1 MRQQAVAADNEGA
14 APQAEMRQFAVAR
27 QPILDA
33 QLTSSDTSCSSA
45 PPARAPQRVDAQAA
59 TSSVIVDSF
68 MEIGLDELV
77 GEHSPTSTSRE
88 TSHERAPAAPPPRPC
103 GVELLENQ
111 AIDDELL
118 TVLREL
124 VDDGFT
130 LALDDFRYTPEC
142 EPLLELARIVKLDVL
157 ALEEEELLEQVALL
171 RRRRPRLTLLAE
183 KVELRADFER
193 CRILGFD
200 AFQGYFFAR
209 PSLTHGRG
217 VPTQCLGALS
227 AVSSL
232 NAIEDFDSLEQIITR
247 DVGLSLR
254 LLRYANSAFVFLPRR
269 VGSVR
274 EALIMLGARQ
284 VRRWATVVVLAGT
297 SDAPHELLVTG
308 LVRAR
313 MCQMLCGAATT
324 SSPTATSPSACSRSS
339 TPSSTPR
346 WTDVLSTL
354 PFSEDVVG
362 ALEER
367 TGPPG
372 DCSRP
377 CWPTSAATSSR
388 RRVQRDPRGLDVRR
402 RLPRGGRL
410 GGQRRT
416 HAQLKPP
423 PLPFR
428 AEEGHRRAVGLLG
441 SVVPDEVTDAV
452 DDVRLGSFRARLE
465 ALGHRHAGESVLGA
479 PQHERR
485 HVERGKARLV
495 RDKLVEVAR
504 PIQLERDPPPRR
516 VGEAL
521 PVLGERLVG
530 HAGAV
535 AAQRRRRGPPG

>member
-1 MRQQAVAADNEGA
+1 MRQNAAA
-14 APQAEMRQFAVAR
+14 AINAPDTPSTPAREFSVAR

-33 QLTSSDTSCSSA
+33 ELRVVGYELLF
-45 PPARAPQRVDAQAA
+45 RAPGARTAEVVDAEHA

-68 MEIGLDELV
+68 MEIGIDELV
-77 GEHSPTSTSRE
+77 GEHLAYLNVSRDFLM
-88 TSHERAPAAPPPRPC
+88 SVRPLPLPPGR
-103 GVELLENQ
+103 VVIELLENQ
-111 AIDDELL
+111 AIDDDLL
-118 TVLREL
+118 AVLREL
-124 VDDGFT
+124 VADGFT

-157 ALEEEELLEQVALL
+157 ALEEEELLEEVAQL
-171 RRRRPRLTLLAE
+171 RRRRPRLSLLAE

-217 VPTQCLGALS
+217 VPTQCLGALG

-313 MCQMLCGAATT
+313 MLQMLSG
-324 SSPTATSPSACSRSS
+324 SRDDQVTDRYFTVGLFSVVDALVDA
-339 TPSSTPR
+339 PM
-346 WTDVLSTL
+346 TDVLATL
-354 PFSEDVVG
+354 PFSEDIVG

-372 DCSRP
+372 ELLEAVLAYERGDFDAVSGIVPEGMSFDAAYREAVG
-377 CWPTSAATSSR
+377 WADSAARMLS
-388 RRVQRDPRGLDVRR
+388 
-402 RLPRGGRL
+402 
-410 GGQRRT
+410 
-416 HAQLKPP
+416 
-423 PLPFR
+423 
-428 AEEGHRRAVGLLG
+428 
-441 SVVPDEVTDAV
+441 
-452 DDVRLGSFRARLE
+452 
-465 ALGHRHAGESVLGA
+465 
-479 PQHERR
+479 
-485 HVERGKARLV
+485 
-495 RDKLVEVAR
+495 
-504 PIQLERDPPPRR
+504 
-516 VGEAL
+516 
-521 PVLGERLVG
+521 
-530 HAGAV
+530 
-535 AAQRRRRGPPG
+535 

>member
-1 MRQQAVAADNEGA
+1 MRQHALAAANEPVTA
-14 APQAEMRQFAVAR
+14 KATAREFSVAR

-33 QLTSSDTSCSSA
+33 QMHVVGYELLF
-45 PPARAPQRVDAQAA
+45 RAPGARTAQVVDAEAA

-77 GEHSPTSTSRE
+77 GEHLAYLNVSRDFLM
-88 TSHERAPAAPPPRPC
+88 SVRPLPLPPGR
-103 GVELLENQ
+103 VVIELLENQ

-118 TVLREL
+118 AVLREL
-124 VDDGFT
+124 VADGFT
-130 LALDDFRYTPEC
+130 LALDDFRYTPES

-171 RRRRPRLTLLAE
+171 RRRRPRLSLLAE

-193 CRILGFD
+193 CRVLGFD

-254 LLRYANSAFVFLPRR
+254 LLRYANSAYVFLPRR

-313 MCQMLCGAATT
+313 MCQLLCGERDEQVADRYFTVGLFSVVDALVDA
-324 SSPTATSPSACSRSS
+324 PMADILA
-339 TPSSTPR
+339 
-346 WTDVLSTL
+346 TL
-354 PFSEDVVG
+354 PFSEEIVQ
-362 ALEER
+362 ALQER
-367 TGPPG
+367 SGPPG
-372 DCSRP
+372 ELLDAVLAYERGDFEIVADSGLAPEGTSFDEAYREAVT
-377 CWPTSAATSSR
+377 WADSAAR
-388 RRVQRDPRGLDVRR
+388 M
-402 RLPRGGRL
+402 L
-410 GGQRRT
+410 G
-416 HAQLKPP
+416 
-423 PLPFR
+423 
-428 AEEGHRRAVGLLG
+428 
-441 SVVPDEVTDAV
+441 
-452 DDVRLGSFRARLE
+452 
-465 ALGHRHAGESVLGA
+465 
-479 PQHERR
+479 
-485 HVERGKARLV
+485 
-495 RDKLVEVAR
+495 
-504 PIQLERDPPPRR
+504 
-516 VGEAL
+516 
-521 PVLGERLVG
+521 
-530 HAGAV
+530 
-535 AAQRRRRGPPG
+535 